1 MARAIITLL
10 AAATAGVVALVAGGR
25 ALPAT
30 ESSAA
35 GAAGKI
41 VFVNVGQGDGVVMK
55 IGGAIVVSDVG
66 EHNVESVD
74 ATLHELGAK
83 QIDVLILSHPHQD
96 HVANVIALVRQFGW
110 RIGLAVLGQSA
121 YWHNKGLNGDIYELL
136 EHEHVP
142 IEIATRAER
151 FAWGGADWLIV
162 NPPKGEFTGGKTQA
176 ANSSIVYLLTYHGV
190 TALFTGDV
198 EASVARRIAQELDP
212 LLDDP
217 VDIFLATHHGSK
229 EGSVQ
234 ELLDVIRPR
243 WALISS
249 GPNTYGHPRPE
260 AIQRLEASG
269 ATIWCTDVNGSV
281 TARIS
286 AAGRLTWRAS
296 LQHAPWW
303 SGRDQRENGSCV
315 GR

>member
-1 MARAIITLL
+1 MARRTAALL
-10 AAATAGVVALVAGGR
+10 MSLVAGTAAVVVLGSRSAATAS
-25 ALPAT
+25 T
-30 ESSAA
+30 AA
-35 GAAGKI
+35 EPGKI

-74 ATLHELGAK
+74 ATLHDLRAK

-96 HVANVIALVRQFGW
+96 HVANVIALVEQYHW
-110 RIGLAVLGQSA
+110 KIGLAVLSDSA

-136 EHEHVP
+136 EHQHVP

-151 FAWGGADWLIV
+151 FDWGGADWLIV
-162 NPPKGEFTGGKTQA
+162 NPPKGEFTGGKAQA
-176 ANSSIVYLLTYHGV
+176 ANSSIVYLLTYNGV

-198 EASVARRIAQELDP
+198 EAKVARTIAQELDP
-212 LLDDP
+212 LLNDP
-217 VDIFLATHHGSK
+217 IDIFLATHHGSK

-234 ELLDVIRPR
+234 ELLDVIKPR
-243 WALISS
+243 WAVISS

-260 AIQRLEASG
+260 AIHRLEAIG
-269 ATIWCTDVNGSV
+269 ATIWCTDVNGSI

-286 AAGRLTWRAS
+286 AAGSLSWRTS
-296 LQHAPWW
+296 PQHAPWW
-303 SGRDQRENGSCV
+303 SGRDKKENGSCV